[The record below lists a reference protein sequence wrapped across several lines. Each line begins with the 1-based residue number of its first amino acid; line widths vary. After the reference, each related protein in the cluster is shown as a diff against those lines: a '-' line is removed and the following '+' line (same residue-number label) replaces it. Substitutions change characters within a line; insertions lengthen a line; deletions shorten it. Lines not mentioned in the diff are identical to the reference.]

1 MPEADEPVQ
10 LNTVFGKD
18 KYYDDVRFSYEA
30 IRDVMKAYGEK
41 LKSRSDEVRY
51 FNVNFT
57 EGGDDFSV
65 TNPRPAHTQRA
76 VKSKYFTIHVYS
88 ESSKTSFSL
97 RYQKNT
103 LQCSIGG
110 FSDERDLDE
119 LFYVL
124 DKRYAESKIAV
135 GEALKDVT
143 IFIGHGRSGLWRDLK
158 DHLQDKHHFKVEAY
172 ETGARAGYNIQDI
185 LKEMSSRASM
195 ALLVHTG
202 EDIDREGK
210 EHARENV
217 VHETGLFQGKLGFK
231 RAIVLLED
239 GTNEFSNIAGLQQLR
254 FQKGNIK
261 EIFGDVIATIKRE
274 FAPR

>member
-1 MPEADEPVQ
+1 MSEAEEPVKFE
-10 LNTVFGKD
+10 TTFGRD

-30 IRDVMKAYGEK
+30 IRNLMKSFGDK
-41 LKSRSDEVRY
+41 LAAIPDEIRA
-51 FNVNFT
+51 
-57 EGGDDFSV
+57 FSISFDENGQNYSFK
-65 TNPRPAHTQRA
+65 NPKPAHMQRA
-76 VKSKYFTIHVYS
+76 VKAKFFSVDAYSGTNKRYLSIRYSKN
-88 ESSKTSFSL
+88 SFRLSMD
-97 RYQKNT
+97 
-103 LQCSIGG
+103 G
-110 FSDERDLDE
+110 FLNERDLDDV
-119 LFYVL
+119 FYIL
-124 DKRYAESKIAV
+124 DARYAESKIAV

-143 IFIGHGRSGLWRDLK
+143 IFIGHGRSKLWRDLK
-158 DHLQDKHHFKVEAY
+158 DHLQDMHHFKVEAY

-185 LKEMSSRASM
+185 LLDMSTRASM

-217 VHETGLFQGKLGFK
+217 VHETGLFQGKLGFR

-261 EIFGDVIATIKRE
+261 EIFGDVVATIKRE
-274 FAPR
+274 FTPR